1 MDDVCNQQIKIER
14 RLLICGLEVRIE
26 CNYTMLI
33 VL

>member
-1 MDDVCNQQIKIER
+1 MDNVYNQQRKIER
-14 RLLICGLEVRIE
+14 GLLRCGLEVRIE